1 MGPSR
6 PKLAGSGPENPRK
19 SVVPQLPVRF
29 SEVPFPRGSAG
40 SKAPEVEGAAFWG
53 AEVVDLAEIY
63 RSVGF
68 AEEQAQ
74 RDFYI
79 AKQGATFRDR
89 EALRMIRE
97 PSPLVEG
104 KTACGTGGGT
114 GGTGG
119 GTGGTG
125 AQRLE

>member
-1 MGPSR
+1 MR
-6 PKLAGSGPENPRK
+6 L
-19 SVVPQLPVRF
+19 
-29 SEVPFPRGSAG
+29 SEVPFPRVSAG

-68 AEEQAQ
+68 AEEEAQ

-79 AKQGATFRDR
+79 GKRAATFRDR

-97 PSPLVEG
+97 PSPWVEG
-104 KTACGTGGGT
+104 KT
-114 GGTGG
+114 
-119 GTGGTG
+119 
-125 AQRLE
+125 L

>member
-1 MGPSR
+1 M
-6 PKLAGSGPENPRK
+6 
-19 SVVPQLPVRF
+19 
-29 SEVPFPRGSAG
+29 SEVYSPGGSAG
-40 SKAPEVEGAAFWG
+40 SKAPEAEGAAFWG

-74 RDFYI
+74 RNFYI
-79 AKQGATFRDR
+79 AKGGATFRDR

-104 KTACGTGGGT
+104 KNVE
-114 GGTGG
+114 
-119 GTGGTG
+119 
-125 AQRLE
+125 AQG